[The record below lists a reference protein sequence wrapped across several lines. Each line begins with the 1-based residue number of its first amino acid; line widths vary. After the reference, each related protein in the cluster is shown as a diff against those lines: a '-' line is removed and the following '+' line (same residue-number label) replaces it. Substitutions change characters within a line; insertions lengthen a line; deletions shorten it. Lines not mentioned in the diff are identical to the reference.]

1 MNNSL
6 LRFCLPAVGFAVVAG
21 LSMNSP
27 AISGQDHQAKAEADD
42 SRPRMVHESPAAWY
56 MEQVQPTTITNK
68 SGSDVLAAP
77 TKQYSHGE
85 PTDDEQLMLEM
96 INRAR
101 ANPAAEGV
109 RLVDNNDGGVQF
121 ALQFFEI
128 SKDLVKSQFN
138 TYPSRPPLAFHA
150 QLMESSERHSFDMVQ
165 NDYQGHIGSD
175 NTSPF
180 DRMND
185 AGYTGWTRA
194 GENVS
199 AYSNSVFHG
208 HAGFNIDWGTQNQID
223 LGHRTN
229 IMNFENYVY
238 TDIGISIEEDNNPS
252 TQIGPLVVTQNFGF
266 RGSYYVTGV
275 VYNDLNEN
283 EFYDPGEGL
292 AGVQVMPDGGDFFAV
307 TSQSGGYAIPV
318 LNASQIT
325 SVTASG
331 GDLAAPITRDITL
344 TNNESYKLD
353 FIVGEVS
360 QGLAAPLNLAPADN
374 HSAQTAEIELSWD
387 AVDGAEN
394 YEIEIRENDAVSGT
408 LVFSENALTETSV
421 RFPIPQLDVRYF
433 WHVRAMGGGMI
444 SSWSATHSFELTLAP
459 PMPPELVGP
468 ASGAEFGAENI
479 VFSWKPS
486 ESAEQ
491 YRFIIADN
499 EMFNEPYVRTQNVT
513 EQVVNIKGDGT
524 WEYTFNPTGLLTK
537 GNEYWW
543 AVHAVNAA
551 GEGDRSEI
559 RAFGFDRNVATS
571 ATLSAAVSSSLV
583 LSPNPVKDVL
593 TLNLDLPAAASV
605 NLALYDA
612 RGSLVG
618 PQIRGRRLGDGP
630 QVLRL
635 ETAGLTSGVYTY
647 RLEVDER
654 VGFGTFVIVR

>member
-6 LRFCLPAVGFAVVAG
+6 LRFCLPAVGLAVVAG

-27 AISGQDHQAKAEADD
+27 AISGQDNQAEAEADY
-42 SRPRMVHESPAAWY
+42 SRLRLAHELDPAWR
-56 MEQVQPTTITNK
+56 MEQDQPATNAK
-68 SGSDVLAAP
+68 TGSDELAAP

-101 ANPAAEGV
+101 ANPSAEGV

-138 TYPSRPPLAFHA
+138 TYPSRPPLTFHA
-150 QLMESSERHSFDMVQ
+150 ALMQSSERHSFDMLQ
-165 NDYQGHIGSD
+165 NDYQGHVGSD
-175 NTSPF
+175 NSSPF
-180 DRMND
+180 DRINE

-208 HAGFNIDWGTQNQID
+208 HAGFNIDWGAQNQID
-223 LGHRTN
+223 LGHRGN
-229 IMNFENYVY
+229 IMNFEDGIY
-238 TDIGISIEEDNNPS
+238 TDIGISIEPDNNPS
-252 TQIGPLVVTQNFGF
+252 TQIGPLVITQNFGF

-331 GDLAAPITRDITL
+331 GDLAAPITKDITL

-360 QGLAAPLNLAPADN
+360 QGLAAPLNLSPAGN

-387 AVDGAEN
+387 AVDGAQN
-394 YEIEIRENDAVSGT
+394 YEIEIRQDDAVNGT
-408 LVFSENALTETSV
+408 VVFSESALTETSV
-421 RFPIPQLDVRYF
+421 RYPIPQLDIRYY

-459 PMPPELVGP
+459 PMPPVLVGP

-513 EQVVNIKGDGT
+513 EQIVNVKGDGT

-537 GNEYWW
+537 DNEYWW

-551 GEGDRSEI
+551 GAGDRSEI
-559 RAFGFDRNVATS
+559 RVFGFDRNVATS
-571 ATLSAAVSSSLV
+571 ATLSADISSSIV
-583 LSPNPVKDVL
+583 LSPNPVSDVL
-593 TLNLDLPAAASV
+593 TLSLDLPAAATV
-605 NLALYDA
+605 NVALYDA
-612 RGSLVG
+612 RGSLAG
-618 PQIRGRRLGDGP
+618 PQIRGQRLGDGP